1 MFQTHPTASSKRP
14 LQTRRLPMG
23 HQEVLVVLWK
33 MPQLRG
39 GSNLKMRRFN
49 QKKWG
54 KPKIDHEISCRY
66 KGRSLKIMDM

>member
-1 MFQTHPTASSKRP
+1 
-14 LQTRRLPMG
+14 MG